1 MRGRS
6 GVWRCRGFRHGVVA
20 TRTHLGGG
28 DGVLGGLEIDIRHGD
43 GARYA
48 SSGRR
53 EWGRCLRDCA
63 VRVRRV
69 LRWFCC
75 DGSAMARGKKR
86 FFPSEI
92 FFFERKF
99 RSKNGAVANSH
110 VIHPKFTIFD
120 CLITQAPPPKRPSS
134 DLKFEVASVPG
145 SSSPLL
151 PRHHRGFH
159 ARTSSYTPWE
169 ACA

>member
-1 MRGRS
+1 MPVS
-6 GVWRCRGFRHGVVA
+6 WLSRCLCRIS
-20 TRTHLGGG
+20 THLGGG

-92 FFFERKF
+92 FFSKESSVRKT
-99 RSKNGAVANSH
+99 AQWQIV
-110 VIHPKFTIFD
+110 T
-120 CLITQAPPPKRPSS
+120 
-134 DLKFEVASVPG
+134 
-145 SSSPLL
+145 
-151 PRHHRGFH
+151 
-159 ARTSSYTPWE
+159 
-169 ACA
+169 